1 MSWQGS
7 PFWARYV
14 SQRARAVLVLL
25 VVAFAF
31 AASTASAD
39 HGGVAPGKL
48 LSVASVAAPRGAL
61 AWRIVYLS
69 STADGR
75 VVRVSGLVVAP
86 AGTAPRRGRN
96 VVAWAHGTTGLTAQ
110 CGPSTVDNPARN
122 LVNYFSFI
130 SPFGFDVGVPAL
142 TSFLAAGDVVVAT
155 DYQGLGTG
163 TPGTH
168 QYTVAGTL
176 AHNVLDSVKAAHA
189 LSAAHA
195 GLRTVVLGWSEGGG
209 ASLWSG
215 QAADYG
221 TPVRVL
227 GTAAL
232 APNADIYNQVIGAVK
247 PGPTNDTAPS
257 HEAALTMALWTG
269 LKAAYPFLSLSQV
282 LQPAGISQARGLAH
296 QCIEH
301 FANNVLE
308 TSVDN
313 GWGLDP
319 SRHLFLSPVPR
330 VWAQT
335 VKDNTPG
342 YEPSKAPILVMQG
355 LADTVINPNSTT
367 QFVQRACGF
376 RQPVEYKTYPGQT
389 HQTIPSAAES
399 EYLHWIAGR
408 FDGRRAPSNC

>member
-1 MSWQGS
+1 MSWQGWHFA
-7 PFWARYV
+7 P
-14 SQRARAVLVLL
+14 RALRRVGF
-25 VVAFAF
+25 VVAVVVAAAF
-31 AASTASAD
+31 ALGASTAYAD

-48 LSVASVAAPRGAL
+48 LSATAVAAPRGAL

-69 STADGR
+69 STTAGR

-86 AGTAPRRGRN
+86 AGKAPRGGRN

-110 CGPSTVDNPARN
+110 CGPSTVENPARN
-122 LVNYFSFI
+122 LVNYFTFT
-130 SPFGFDVGVPAL
+130 SPFGIDAGVPAL
-142 TSFLAAGDVVVAT
+142 TSFLKAGDVVVAT

-176 AHNVLDSVKAAHA
+176 AHNVLDSVKAADG

-195 GLRTVVLGWSEGGG
+195 SLRTVVLGWSEGGG

-215 QAADYG
+215 QDADYG
-221 TPVRVL
+221 RPVRVL

-247 PGPTNDTAPS
+247 AGPTNATAPS
-257 HEAALTMALWTG
+257 HDAALTMALWTG
-269 LKAAYPFLSLSQV
+269 LKAGYPFLRLSQV
-282 LQPAGISQARGLAH
+282 LQPAGLSQARGLAH

-301 FANNVLE
+301 FANNVLQ

-319 SRHLFLSPVPR
+319 SRHLLIFPAPH
-330 VWAQT
+330 VWTQT
-335 VKDNTPG
+335 VKENTPG
-342 YEPSKAPILVMQG
+342 YASSQAPILVMQG

-367 QFVQRACGF
+367 QYVGRACGF

-408 FDGRRAPSNC
+408 FAGHRAPSNC